1 MTVPRRGLFQNFL
14 DGHFRTFR
22 FPGGVRGVAPVTAQV
37 AAGSA
42 DKDGGYSRQE
52 TLSLNRVEDFRDSH
66 QDRGAGLG
74 GMAGVFT

>member
-1 MTVPRRGLFQNFL
+1 M
-14 DGHFRTFR
+14 
-22 FPGGVRGVAPVTAQV
+22 TAQV

-52 TLSLNRVEDFRDSH
+52 TLSMNRVEDFRDSH

-74 GMAGVFT
+74 GMAVVFT

>member
-1 MTVPRRGLFQNFL
+1 M
-14 DGHFRTFR
+14 
-22 FPGGVRGVAPVTAQV
+22 TAQV

-66 QDRGAGLG
+66 QDRGAGLV